1 MKNGKK
7 TNDQNILTMY
17 RIIPQNIPQHRRAEI
32 NEKILFSLASSRP
45 LPPETVYNCYTGDG
59 GLHGLNQSDYS
70 SYHAYSQAKKEIE
83 NGQFFTPHAVCRDL
97 VAMLD
102 IRHDESVIE
111 MCCGSGNFIN
121 WLPNHSAVTA
131 FDVDAKAVTVAKYL
145 YPDAVITRDDLC
157 RFEPS
162 QRYDIA
168 IGNPPFNLNL
178 SGEQSQMLWITKSAQ
193 CLTPGGILMAIVPAS
208 FLADEFQDKSA
219 IEKVSNL
226 LSFIGQSQL
235 PPDAFNACG
244 VNSFQTKVMVFRRNC
259 ESLEDVPLSPYET
272 MPMDMLSERIRQYRE
287 LQRGKK
293 LDLMRESRIL
303 DEKENDYFEYK
314 VKKYLYEMKAHRNLQ
329 KHLDSSTALVNRYR
343 NQRPPQNA
351 TDEQYKEWE
360 RTRLHAA
367 SVLAILKR
375 HVREQDRKTR
385 KEVALVKTS
394 YGFKLKAYAP
404 RLLDKTKVRYVSIN
418 DILTSSAE
426 LPHSYD
432 EITAPQ
438 NQYDSAMGY
447 IRRRKKR
454 YESQCI
460 PLELHTA
467 SEEHIRYTENATF
480 INAEGKVCRFTQL
493 QKKDLTTILGR
504 DHCLLNW
511 QQGSGKTAAAFHRA
525 MHLMSDGKVK
535 NTLIVAP
542 AIAVR
547 MTWEPFL
554 KRNGASHVTIGK
566 GKELQSV
573 PEGTLVVI
581 PTTMLGRYKKGI
593 KRFVKTRNRKLC
605 LIFDESD
612 ELTNPSSQRTR
623 LTLSLFRRLRYKVLA
638 TGTTTRNNIAELY
651 SQIELLYNNSAAMT
665 CWSPKVYFED
675 SEGDL
680 TSSSNDGYGRP
691 FPPRG
696 GYRLFRACHCPAKAS
711 VFGIEKTNQNVY
723 NAEQLKEIIDRT
735 ILTRK
740 FRDFAGDRYAVK
752 CHPVMP
758 TEAEKSV
765 YHKVITEF
773 HEICRLYFADTGNA
787 RKESGLRLARQIRL
801 LIKACSTPNM
811 MEGYNSDKLPTKV
824 SRITSI
830 VESCTGK
837 TAIGC
842 TSLDAVWMYS
852 DHLKKMFPERTIH
865 TVTGEMEFAKRTETT
880 GIFNRSDN
888 DILVCTQQSL
898 SSSVNIPDC
907 NDVIIESLQWN
918 IPRME
923 QFYFRFI
930 RLDSENSKRVHFIT
944 YQYSIEQKL
953 MALVLTKERLNDFI
967 RTGKILEEDNINKEF
982 GINEMML
989 RSFLGKEKD
998 DDGNIFL
1005 TWGHQKICG

>member
-7 TNDQNILTMY
+7 TSDQNILTMY

-59 GLHGLNQSDYS
+59 GLHGLNQSDFS

-83 NGQFFTPHAVCRDL
+83 NGQFFTPHAICRDL
-97 VAMLD
+97 VAMLG
-102 IRHDESVIE
+102 IRQDESVIE

-121 WLPNHSAVTA
+121 WLPNQSAVTA

-145 YPDAVITRDDLC
+145 YPDAMITRDDLC
-157 RFEPS
+157 RFEPA

-178 SGEQSQMLWITKSAQ
+178 SGEQSQMLWITKSAR
-193 CLTPGGILMAIVPAS
+193 CLTPGGLLMAIVPAS

-219 IEKVSNL
+219 IEKVSRL
-226 LSFIGQSQL
+226 LSFIGQSTL
-235 PPDAFNACG
+235 PTDAFNASG

-259 ESLEDVPLSPYET
+259 ESLEDVPLSPSES
-272 MPMDMLSERIRQYRE
+272 MSMDLLSERIRQYRE
-287 LQRGKK
+287 LQHGKK
-293 LDLMRESRIL
+293 LDLMRESRML
-303 DEKENDYFEYK
+303 DEKEHDDFEYR
-314 VKKYLYEMKAHRNLQ
+314 VKKYLYEMKTHRNLQ
-329 KHLDSSTALVNRYR
+329 KHLDSSIALVSRYR

-360 RTRLHAA
+360 KTRLHAA
-367 SVLAILKR
+367 GVLAILKR

-404 RLLDKTKVRYVSIN
+404 RLLDKTKVRYVNIN

-426 LPHSYD
+426 LPYSLD

-438 NQYDSAMGY
+438 SQYDSALGY
-447 IRRRKKR
+447 IRKRQKR
-454 YESQCI
+454 YESQCV

-467 SEEHIRYTENATF
+467 SEEHMRYAENATF
-480 INAEGKVCRFTQL
+480 INAEGKVCRFTPL
-493 QKKDLTTILGR
+493 QKKDLATILGR

-542 AIAVR
+542 VIAVR

-554 KRNGASHVTIGK
+554 KRNGVNYVTIGK

-573 PEGTLVVI
+573 PEGSFVVI
-581 PTTMLGRYKKGI
+581 PTTALGRYRTEI
-593 KRFVKTRNRKLC
+593 RRFVRTRSRKLC

-623 LTLSLFRRLRYKVLA
+623 LTLALFRRLRYKVLA

-665 CWSPKVYFED
+665 CWSPKIYFED

-696 GYRLFRACHCPAKAS
+696 GYRLFRSCHCPTKAT
-711 VFGIEKTNQNVY
+711 VFGIEKMNQDVY
-723 NAEQLKEIIDRT
+723 NADILRELISRT
-735 ILTRK
+735 VLTRK
-740 FRDFAGDRYAVK
+740 FKDFAGDKYTVTNHQVTPSAAESAVYD
-752 CHPVMP
+752 
-758 TEAEKSV
+758 T
-765 YHKVITEF
+765 VIHEF
-773 HEICRLYFADTGNA
+773 HTICQIYFQNTGNA
-787 RKESGLRLARQIRL
+787 RKEAGLRLARQIRL
-801 LIKACSTPNM
+801 LIRACSTPNL
-811 MEGYNSDKLPTKV
+811 MEGYGCDDLPTKTG
-824 SRITSI
+824 RIESI
-830 VESCTGK
+830 IRKCTGK
-837 TAIGC
+837 VAVGC
-842 TSLDAVWMYS
+842 TSLDAVEMYS
-852 DHLKKMFPERTIH
+852 AFLKKSFPERRIH
-865 TVTGEMEFAKRTETT
+865 IVTGSLEFKRRAETT
-880 GIFNRSDN
+880 RDFNESMD

-907 NDVIIESLQWN
+907 DDVILESLQWN

-930 RLDSENSKRVHFIT
+930 RLDSERLKRVHFIT
-944 YQYSIEQKL
+944 YRESIEQNL
-953 MALVLTKERLNDFI
+953 LALVMTKERLNDFI
-967 RTGKILEEDNINKEF
+967 RTGSVQSQDDIFAEF
-982 GINEMML
+982 GIEEDTL
-989 RSFLGKEKD
+989 RTFLGKETD
-998 DDGNIFL
+998 ENGRTHL
-1005 TWGHQKICG
+1005 TWGHQKTT